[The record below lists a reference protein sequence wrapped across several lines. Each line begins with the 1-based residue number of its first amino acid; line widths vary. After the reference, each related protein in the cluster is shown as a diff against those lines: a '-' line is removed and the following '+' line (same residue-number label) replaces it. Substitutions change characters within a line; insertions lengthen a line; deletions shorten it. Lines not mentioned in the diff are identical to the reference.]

1 MRGRADDQGKIFTY
15 FDPESRIPADHPL
28 RALKTFVDRALLRLS
43 AEFDRLYGTTGR
55 PSIPPERLLKGCLLV
70 AFYSIRSDRMFCQML
85 DYNILFRWFLDMDL
99 EEKTLD
105 QSNFSRLRARLE
117 KTDLAQRFFYEV
129 VGMAKAQHLVS
140 SEHFTVDGT
149 LIEAWASLK
158 SFRPKDGSGKGPGS
172 DGQVDFHGEKRRND
186 THQSTTDPESKLMR
200 KGRGKEAKMSYG
212 GHALMENRNG
222 LLVGVEVCDATT
234 AETTVAKTLLEDAT
248 ARGFD
253 PQSVG
258 ADKGYH
264 TKDFVNHLRENG
276 IRPHIAMIAGRKTPG
291 LDGRTTRH
299 NSYQVSQRKRKLVEE
314 IFGWLKSYGGLRKTR
329 FRGIVRN
336 QLAAYIVGAAY
347 NLIRLVNLSK
357 QAA

>member
-1 MRGRADDQGKIFTY
+1 
-15 FDPESRIPADHPL
+15 
-28 RALKTFVDRALLRLS
+28 
-43 AEFDRLYGTTGR
+43 
-55 PSIPPERLLKGCLLV
+55 
-70 AFYSIRSDRMFCQML
+70 
-85 DYNILFRWFLDMDL
+85 
-99 EEKTLD
+99 
-105 QSNFSRLRARLE
+105 
-117 KTDLAQRFFYEV
+117 
-129 VGMAKAQHLVS
+129 
-140 SEHFTVDGT
+140 
-149 LIEAWASLK
+149 
-158 SFRPKDGSGKGPGS
+158 
-172 DGQVDFHGEKRRND
+172 
-186 THQSTTDPESKLMR
+186 
-200 KGRGKEAKMSYG
+200 
-212 GHALMENRNG
+212 MENRNG